1 MKTTHTHHII
11 PKHAG
16 GTNDPSNL
24 IELTIEEHAEAHRLL
39 FEEHHQWEDEIAW
52 KTLSGQ
58 MTNYEAQQLARSN
71 AMKEFKHSEET
82 IIKLKASCKKRTDRW
97 LSDPEK
103 WAEINLKRS
112 IALKGKIRSAEHA
125 INNRDS
131 RLANGQPWHS
141 EETKK
146 KISEA
151 TSKAQLGKKRGPYK
165 KKNTP

>member
-1 MKTTHTHHII
+1 M
-11 PKHAG
+11 G
-16 GTNDPSNL
+16 GSDEPSNL
-24 IELTIEEHAEAHRLL
+24 VELSVEEHAEAHRLL
-39 FEEHHQWEDEIAW
+39 YEKYQQWEDEVAY

-58 MTNYEAQQLARSN
+58 ITNYEAQQLSRSN
-71 AMKEFKHSEET
+71 AMKGFIHSEET
-82 IIKLKASCKKRTDRW
+82 IIKLKESCKKRTERW

-103 WAEINLKRS
+103 WAEINIKRS
-112 IALKGKIRSAEHA
+112 IAHKGKIRSVEHA

-131 RLANGQPWHS
+131 RLANGKPWHS

-165 KKNTP
+165 KKI